1 LTIVLPVH
9 NGESRLRGCVGE
21 ILELASELTPD
32 FSVLIVD
39 DGSTDDTFSAAEELS
54 AQYPQISVRRQRF
67 RRGLGPTIDGV
78 RGRIRSDVVIVHDG
92 VSRIDP
98 NQVRTLWRNHFSQQS
113 ALRASQASPAD
124 SSALAAAA
132 RTHESLARAHERLL
146 GFQLLTSIPADAVP
160 LEEWT
165 PVSPRPRTVESP
177 VPARRGVGEIPAL
190 PRPKFLT
197 ALARFAFGE

>member
-1 LTIVLPVH
+1 VH

-54 AQYPQISVRRQRF
+54 AQYPQVKVRRQRF
-67 RRGLGPTIDGV
+67 RRGLGPTIEGV

-98 NQVRTLWRNHFSQQS
+98 NQVRTLWRDHVGRQATKQS
-113 ALRASQASPAD
+113 GQVVETGVGVLT
-124 SSALAAAA
+124 AAAQ
-132 RTHESLARAHERLL
+132 THTSLAKAHDRLL
-146 GFQLLTSIPADAVP
+146 GFQLISSIPPDSVP
-160 LEEWT
+160 LEEF
-165 PVSPRPRTVESP
+165 SPITVRPRAMER
-177 VPARRGVGEIPAL
+177 PATRQGGVGEIPEL
-190 PRPKFLT
+190 PRPKFLA